1 MTKSALTQAAL
12 LSQAIAK
19 AVDGTMND
27 ELRAFTV
34 GVVGHAH
41 RAMLYMY
48 GLRSSPRV
56 KYQLCPLNRALIAA
70 AHRQRACLLRHANPR
85 AIPDIAGR
93 PTGAAPRSRI
103 VRNWPLLVDE
113 RALP

>member
-12 LSQAIAK
+12 LSQAVANAIDG
-19 AVDGTMND
+19 AVND
-27 ELRAFTV
+27 ELRAFTI

-48 GLRSSPRV
+48 GLRKNPQV
-56 KYQLCPLNRALIAA
+56 KYQLCPLNRALIVA

-85 AIPDIAGR
+85 ALPDIADR
-93 PTGAAPRSRI
+93 PTGAAPRSRVI
-103 VRNWPLLVDE
+103 RNWPSAIDE
-113 RALP
+113 TALP